1 MANVVLGP
9 LKGIR
14 VVDFTTLA
22 PGPLASLILAQTGAE
37 VIKIERPGVG
47 DEMRIYEQ
55 AFKDNGCTFSLLNAG
70 KCSVVADLKKPDEL
84 EKVRKLILESDV
96 LLEQFRPGVMQ
107 KYGLDYQ
114 SLCAEHPGLIYCSIT
129 GFGQT
134 GPKSDVAAHDLNYVA
149 DTGMLS
155 LTGSEQD
162 GPNIPPLL
170 AADLAAGTY
179 PAVMNILLA
188 IIQRQSTGKGACI
201 DVSMTD
207 NLFPLMFWG
216 LGLGWGAGEWPQYGN
231 HLLTGLSPRYQIY
244 KTKDSRF
251 LAVAALEERF
261 WSEFCESVG
270 IDKSELNEQNDM
282 SGAYGKIAEKILEK
296 SADDWMDIFNGRDAC
311 TVVVKTLEEAVED
324 EHYLMRG
331 LFDKQVATENNEFV
345 TALPLPVVDELQE
358 KPDKPFKTPKLGE
371 HTESFR

>member
-1 MANVVLGP
+1 MANAVPGP

-37 VIKIERPGVG
+37 VIKVERPGVG

-70 KCSVVADLKKPDEL
+70 KRSIVADLKNSDEL
-84 EKVRKLILESDV
+84 ERVRKLILESDV

-114 SLCAEHPGLIYCSIT
+114 SLSEEHPSLVYCSIT

-162 GPNIPPLL
+162 GPGIPPLL

-188 IIQRQSTGKGACI
+188 IIQRQATGKGACI

-216 LGLGWGAGEWPQYGN
+216 LGLGWGSGKWPQYGN

-261 WSEFCESVG
+261 WSEFCESIG
-270 IDKSELNEQNDM
+270 IDKSELNEHDDV
-282 SGAYGKIAEKILEK
+282 SGAYRKIAEKILEK
-296 SADDWMDIFNGRDAC
+296 SADDWMNVFNGRDAC
-311 TVVVKTLEEAVED
+311 AVVVQTLEEALED

-331 LFDKQVATENNEFV
+331 LFDKQVATENNELV

-371 HTESFR
+371 HTESYR